1 MISFLP
7 KKENFQFLIIVCLS
21 IFFSLLS
28 IFSHKII
35 ILEFGSNNFELY
47 SAIITISLILSNFF
61 MFGTRSTYLLL
72 RENMDDLKSYFITS
86 SFLVVILST
95 VSSGILYF
103 FLIPLLESNNFKQN
117 FNLFFFFILSQSII
131 LLMSNYWNAL
141 RKSILSKL
149 VIFVP
154 GLIFFAMLTNHLNDN
169 FITSLSNSYLITAI
183 LFLPV
188 LIKDLYPISFEN
200 ISFKHII
207 NNLSSSI
214 SFMNS
219 NLIDVFT
226 NRLSVLFF
234 IYIVVDLHNMA
245 LFSIALSISR
255 LSMLGVNTL
264 NYVFSPKIA
273 DEIKLP
279 TNNISIIS
287 KNMRLIAF
295 LISIFLFF
303 LFFLIGK
310 EIIQYFYTEL
320 YLEAYL
326 LILIMLFG
334 QIINSIFNPI
344 PVVAK
349 LSGYAQRI
357 SIYKFILTIIMFI
370 CNYSLYDKF
379 GINLIAFNY
388 ILFIYVLWNLSIYF
402 MLKNFRAHSSI
413 G

>member
-1 MISFLP
+1 
-7 KKENFQFLIIVCLS
+7 
-21 IFFSLLS
+21 
-28 IFSHKII
+28 
-35 ILEFGSNNFELY
+35 
-47 SAIITISLILSNFF
+47 
-61 MFGTRSTYLLL
+61 
-72 RENMDDLKSYFITS
+72 
-86 SFLVVILST
+86 
-95 VSSGILYF
+95 
-103 FLIPLLESNNFKQN
+103 
-117 FNLFFFFILSQSII
+117 
-131 LLMSNYWNAL
+131 
-141 RKSILSKL
+141 
-149 VIFVP
+149 
-154 GLIFFAMLTNHLNDN
+154 MLTNKINDN

-200 ISFKHII
+200 ISFKYII

-226 NRLSVLFF
+226 NRLSVIFF

-255 LSMLGVNTL
+255 LSMLSVNTL

-287 KNMRLIAF
+287 KNMRLISF

-303 LFFLIGK
+303 LFFLIGQ

-320 YLEAYL
+320 YLEAYF

-388 ILFIYVLWNLSIYF
+388 ILFIYIFWNLSIYF